1 MRRHSNARRWRFDN
15 ADSVDVVIHSY
26 RHRLGLAPGY
36 PPYEAIER
44 KLAAQPVITVPAIT
58 LDGEADGNYP
68 ASDGSATAAKFR
80 GPRPT
85 AGFRMPVTTCRR
97 KLQGHLPTRSLT

>member
-1 MRRHSNARRWRFDN
+1 MAFDN
-15 ADSVDVVIHSY
+15 PDYVDVVIHSY

-36 PPYEAIER
+36 PPYEEIER

-58 LDGEADGNYP
+58 LDGVADGNYP

-80 GPRPT
+80 GPRTHHRVPD
-85 AGFRMPVTTCRR
+85 AG
-97 KLQGHLPTRSLT
+97 HNLPQEAPRAFADAVMELVRAG